1 MSVFVKESVRCATM
15 SDMTT
20 MEKNTKAR
28 EVLSRIVKAVSL
40 PEGGDRLIHYTMI
53 LLAFFGLIMMTSASM
68 GLVMGDNAGFY
79 LMVQIVKQSVFLVA
93 GYGMLLI
100 IARLFHVD
108 MLKNRYF
115 FLIYIFMLFGL
126 LACLLFPEQ
135 YGARAWI
142 RIPLP
147 RIDMSIQPSEFAK
160 IVSILMI
167 ASYSGDIRK
176 KQPHGF
182 LFVIRPFVLMMIY
195 VIIILFPQS
204 DLGSAAVLFLIS
216 CVCLLVP
223 NNKQMRPFQI
233 LLKVLFW
240 ISLAAVIFVLTPYGE
255 SVIMTLPIQTY
266 QKQRFLSAIDPFQD
280 RYGSGFQ
287 LISGLIS
294 FVGGGW
300 FGRGYGNSILKYS
313 QFPAANS
320 DFILAILV
328 EELGFVGFLFLMAL
342 YFIIVFRLLHWARM
356 IHNEKAK
363 IILVGTAMYIL
374 IHMIFNIG
382 GVTALIPLTGVPLL
396 MVSAGGSSTLSILI
410 CLGFAQA
417 VIRAKNRGEIE

>member
-1 MSVFVKESVRCATM
+1 
-15 SDMTT
+15 MTT
-20 MEKNTKAR
+20 MEENTKR
-28 EVLSRIVKAVSL
+28 TSVFTRIRKAVSL

-53 LLAFFGLIMMTSASM
+53 VLAIFGLLMMTSASM
-68 GLVMGDNAGFY
+68 GLVMGESAGFY
-79 LMVQIVKQSVFLVA
+79 LMVQIVKQAVFLIA
-93 GYGMLLI
+93 GYTFLLMI
-100 IARLFHVD
+100 SKWFHVD

-115 FLIYIFMLFGL
+115 FVIYMFMLVGL
-126 LACLLFPEQ
+126 VACLAFPEQ

-147 RIDMSIQPSEFAK
+147 RVDMSIQPSEFAK
-160 IVSILMI
+160 VVSILMI
-167 ASYSGDIRK
+167 ASYTGDIRK
-176 KQPHGF
+176 KQPRGF
-182 LFVIRPFVLMMIY
+182 VFVMRPFLLMMLFVA
-195 VIIILFPQS
+195 IILIPQS
-204 DLGSAAVLFLIS
+204 DLGSAVVLFLIS

-223 NNKQMRPFQI
+223 NNRQMRPFQI
-233 LLKVLFW
+233 VLKVLFW

-266 QKQRFLSAIDPFQD
+266 QKQRFLSAIDPFHD

-320 DFILAILV
+320 DFVLAIIV

-356 IHNEKAK
+356 IKNEKAK
-363 IILVGTAMYIL
+363 IILVGTAMYFL

-417 VIRAKNRGEIE
+417 VIRAKNQGEIE